1 MKLNAYEDILSE
13 VSKDLLFTH
22 LKEIARWIR
31 LSGSEEEAEALN
43 YIKRRLNE
51 YGYEV
56 AEYNFDALIG
66 YPKYAKLELLS
77 PEPMI
82 FEGITAALAPPTP
95 KEGVVAE
102 LIYVGCGDNYNGLDV
117 AGKIV
122 VIDGL
127 FNPKL
132 AKLAEK
138 NKAVGEVF
146 INDDYLHE
154 GTVSIVWGTP
164 TPETIELLPKTPCIA
179 ITSQQGVKILQQ
191 LQKGS
196 VKARLT
202 TDSWIGWKKIPVLT
216 AEINGTSDDFILFSG
231 HIDSW
236 HYGAMD
242 NASAN
247 SAMLE
252 VARLLGKH
260 RSLLRRGL
268 RLAFWSGH
276 SHGRY
281 AGSAWYA
288 DNFWSDLYERCVAHV
303 NIDSVG
309 GIGATLFS
317 EAYVMS
323 EAKEFASSVVEYVV
337 GEKLSGKRFS
347 RAGDQSFWGIGVTS
361 IFMSLSEQPPKAL
374 EGKKAPSFILTPQ
387 SGGLGW
393 WWHTTEDTVDKID
406 TAFLVRDT
414 KVYLLLILN
423 LCTTPIIPFDYS
435 ATLEEIESRLIDAQ
449 NLSAAYL
456 NLNHLI
462 QRTTKVKQILK
473 EFYKHIN
480 SLNIKD
486 ERLLTVVNECIKR
499 LGRLL
504 VPINYS
510 KVGPFDHDL
519 AIPLSPLPILDNV
532 ERLAKLSQ
540 DTVEAKLLAT
550 KLRRESNKIAY
561 ALIEVERE
569 VSLALERIGIRNARK
584 S

>member
-1 MKLNAYEDILSE
+1 MKLNTYPDILSE
-13 VSKDLLFTH
+13 VSKDLLLTH
-22 LKEIARWIR
+22 LKQIANWIR
-31 LSGSEEEAEALN
+31 LSGSEEEAEALT

-51 YGYEV
+51 YGYKV
-56 AEYNFDALIG
+56 DEYSFEALIG
-66 YPKYAKLELLS
+66 YPKYAKLELLL
-77 PEPMI
+77 PDPI
-82 FEGITAALAPPTP
+82 LFYGITAALAPSTP
-95 KEGVVAE
+95 KEGVEAE
-102 LIYVGCGDNYNGLDV
+102 LIYVKRGDNYDGLDV
-117 AGKIV
+117 GGKIV

-132 AKLAEK
+132 AKLAEE
-138 NKAVGEVF
+138 NRAVGEVF

-154 GTVSIVWGTP
+154 GIVSIVWGAP
-164 TPETIELLPKTPCIA
+164 TSETIGLLPKTPCIA
-179 ITSQQGVKILQQ
+179 LTSQQGAKILHH

-196 VKARLT
+196 VKAKLT

-216 AEINGTSDDFILFSG
+216 GEINGASDDFILFSG

-252 VARLLGKH
+252 IARLLGKH
-260 RSLLRRGL
+260 RELLRRGL

-288 DNFWSDLYERCVAHV
+288 DNFWADLYERCVAHV

-309 GIGATLFS
+309 GKGATLFS

-337 GEKLSGKRFS
+337 GEKLSGRRFS

-361 IFMSLSEQPPKAL
+361 IFMSLSEQPPEAL
-374 EGKKAPSFILTPQ
+374 EGKKAPSFLLAPH

-406 TAFLVRDT
+406 PDFLVRDT

-423 LCTTPIIPFDYS
+423 LCTTSIIPFDYS
-435 ATLEEIESRLIDAQ
+435 ATLEEIEDRLREAK
-449 NLSAAYL
+449 NLSAGRFDL
-456 NLNHLI
+456 NSLI
-462 QRTTKVKQILK
+462 ERTTKVKHILK
-473 EFYKHIN
+473 EFYKHVN
-480 SLNIKD
+480 SLNIVD
-486 ERLLTVVNECIKR
+486 ESLLSKANQCIKR
-499 LGRLL
+499 LGRFL

-519 AIPLSPLPILDNV
+519 AIPLSPLPVLDGV
-532 ERLAKLSQ
+532 ERLAKLPQ
-540 DTVEAKLLAT
+540 DTIEARLLAT
-550 KLRRESNKIAY
+550 KLRRESNKIVY

-569 VSLALERIGIRNARK
+569 VSVTLERMGIK
-584 S
+584 YV